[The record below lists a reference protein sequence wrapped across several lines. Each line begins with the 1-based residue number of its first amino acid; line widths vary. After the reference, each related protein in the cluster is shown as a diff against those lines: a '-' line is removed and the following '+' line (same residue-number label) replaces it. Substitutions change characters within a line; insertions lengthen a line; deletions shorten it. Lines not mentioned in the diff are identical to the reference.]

1 MATAASRAGER
12 VEGQLET
19 RTTTDRVLLRAFLER
34 DRLYAAYAICD
45 LDARE
50 FARTRW
56 GAAFDGDRLLAVAL
70 EYVGFAPQP
79 LFLMGD
85 PDGVA
90 AVLHDVIRPR
100 AAYGAHVGGSVFVP
114 ARSGG
119 HGAPAALRDRGSQ
132 PPLQP
137 RLHLLAARRGG
148 RAGGLLRDPR
158 GRSAGRRR
166 RDPRHQ
172 RGGAVGG
179 RGQRDDPPGPPQ
191 PRPGEAD
198 HERRHAGAAAHLRPG
213 RAQRSFRQP
222 SGAGGLRGPR
232 VPRARPLRGAPRQ
245 PPLLRLG

>member
-100 AAYGAHVGGSVFVP
+100 AAYVAGLPAH
-114 ARSGG
+114 
-119 HGAPAALRDRGSQ
+119 
-132 PPLQP
+132 
-137 RLHLLAARRGG
+137 LAAVERIYRVAPGATA
-148 RAGGLLRDPR
+148 RLLPSEIGDLNRLYNLGFTSWLPAEAVAQGVYYGIR
-158 GRSAGRRR
+158 
-166 RDPRHQ
+166 
-172 RGGAVGG
+172 VGG
-179 RGQRDDPPGPPQ
+179 RLV
-191 PRPGEAD
+191 
-198 HERRHAGAAAHLRPG
+198 AAAGTHVISEE
-213 RAQRSFRQP
+213 A
-222 SGAGGLRGPR
+222 
-232 VPRARPLRGAPRQ
+232 
-245 PPLLRLG
+245 